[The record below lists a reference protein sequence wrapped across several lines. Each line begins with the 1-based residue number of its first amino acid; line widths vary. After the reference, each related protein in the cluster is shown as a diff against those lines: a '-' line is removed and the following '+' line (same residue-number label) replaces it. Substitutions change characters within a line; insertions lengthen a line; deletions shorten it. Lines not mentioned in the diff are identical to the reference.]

1 MNWDDIRTHMR
12 SRYRLHDDQP
22 DMMSMV
28 WQYDDKRKQR
38 IVVRRFHAADREMLE
53 FKSPFARK
61 GQVDPDVLLHHNAR
75 LPLSM
80 VAMSGDVYQ
89 VIYNVL
95 LENLVLDD
103 FDFLLA
109 RVAAVADT
117 LEEKYVPASSRTSRA
132 PASSMPTA

>member
-1 MNWDDIRTHMR
+1 MTWDEIRTHMR
-12 SRYRLHDDQP
+12 ANYRLHDDHP

-28 WQYDDKRKQR
+28 WQYDDNRKQR

-61 GQVDPDVLLHHNAR
+61 GQVEPEVLLHDNSR
-75 LPLSM
+75 LPL
-80 VAMSGDVYQ
+80 ATLALSGDVYL

-95 LENLVLDD
+95 LEHLVIED

-109 RVAAVADT
+109 RIAAVADT
-117 LEEKYVPASSRTSRA
+117 LEERYVRA
-132 PASSMPTA
+132 DQF